1 MKPPSPDDIVSI
13 EGLSIHT
20 SVGLGESEI
29 SLPRLHTLG
38 IHFHLHPTSLLLA
51 AATDDARFSIRYWDL
66 VPQVLERVSGGA
78 PWASG
83 RALARAVTGV
93 ALVHAGDAV
102 KELRVVLEAQNGHP
116 RASGGMGWELTTP
129 HGAHTQEVVA
139 FACGLELGVLLGGV
153 EQEPRLKQRIVMDI
167 WFLEKP
173 QHAGEVNYA
182 TIVDRIVEEIESSDY
197 RTLERLV
204 HESSRIASSA
214 SNGHCQEV
222 IIRAKRPA
230 AVTVAD
236 ALAVQFTRS
245 CNP

>member
-1 MKPPSPDDIVSI
+1 MKPPSPDIVSI

-20 SVGLGESEI
+20 SVGLSDSER
-29 SLPRLHTLG
+29 SFPRLHTLG

-102 KELRVVLEAQNGHP
+102 KELRVVLEVQNGHP

-139 FACGLELGVLLGGV
+139 FARGLELGVLLGEV
-153 EQEPRLKQRIVMDI
+153 EQEQRLKQRIVMDI

-173 QHAGEVNYA
+173 QHASEVNYA
-182 TIVDRIVEEIESSDY
+182 TIVDRIVEEIESSGY

-214 SNGHCQEV
+214 SNGHCHEV